1 MARACKSSSPSDN
14 VCVYLDNHVTSD
26 NACVIYENQVKKEKE
41 RSLPPRAPK
50 TKSTASA
57 RARMV
62 GYFLFVNS
70 HRIQLQDIVT
80 ILFFNHWDQ
89 RCRHWTVKL
98 FWVLEHLKAFK
109 QRLLKFCRF
118 CSTILWKI
126 ILYENSFLKVVFI
139 ILFLCLWGFH
149 KCASRQAR
157 RQSQRLR
164 RQNYKHLRWVLGTKP
179 SLLEKQQVISSTRNE
194 FQWTFLLTYFSC
206 TL

>member
-1 MARACKSSSPSDN
+1 MARACKSSLPSDN
-14 VCVYLDNHVTSD
+14 ACVYLDNHVTSD
-26 NACVIYENQVKKEKE
+26 NACVIYENQVKKRK
-41 RSLPPRAPK
+41 RKVTATQGSQN
-50 TKSTASA
+50 KSTASA

-109 QRLLKFCRF
+109 QRLLKFCCF

-126 ILYENSFLKVVFI
+126 ILYENSFYR
-139 ILFLCLWGFH
+139 LFLLFYFYVYE
-149 KCASRQAR
+149 ASTSVHPGRPEDR
-157 RQSQRLR
+157 VRGSEGRI
-164 RQNYKHLRWVLGTKP
+164 T
-179 SLLEKQQVISSTRNE
+179 ST
-194 FQWTFLLTYFSC
+194 
-206 TL
+206 